1 MSAKSIRFTS
11 RVAAPLCAVRAF
23 VRDLFATAEASD
35 FCCGVRFER
44 TRPQEEM
51 PTPSS
56 CCGVRV

>member
-1 MSAKSIRFTS
+1 MSTKSITFTS
-11 RVAAPLCAVRAF
+11 RLAAPFRTIGALLRDAF
-23 VRDLFATAEASD
+23 VTAEASD

-44 TRPQEEM
+44 TRPRDEM